1 MHIFLVMTLSF
12 RVAQRHL
19 SWSVPLRVNSS
30 PYRWMPLD
38 VSNETR
44 THFAHRIDLLDATGE
59 IQEHLAGVEDSYW
72 PRRYGA
78 RQSHDGPMRPSSYA
92 KAPSRS

>member
-1 MHIFLVMTLSF
+1 MD
-12 RVAQRHL
+12 AK
-19 SWSVPLRVNSS
+19 
-30 PYRWMPLD
+30 LD

-92 KAPSRS
+92 KAPQSFMTAAGRD